1 MHAVSVP
8 MSLTLTVIL
17 LQRISGRLE
26 KVTDK
31 PSNKQKRTV
40 IVLVVVL
47 SINIAMKALGAP

>member
-1 MHAVSVP
+1 MHAVSIP

-31 PSNKQKRTV
+31 PSEKQRRSV
-40 IVLVVVL
+40 IVLAVVP

>member
-1 MHAVSVP
+1 MHAVSIP

-17 LQRISGRLE
+17 LQTISGRLE

-31 PSNKQKRTV
+31 PSEKQRRSV
-40 IVLVVVL
+40 IVLAVVP